1 MIGSPK
7 LFILDKNL
15 GSKTKDKEISSLD
28 SLTSDNFRLLCGKMK
43 RLEVGVGNSKVLQI
57 QGLR

>member
-1 MIGSPK
+1 MQPDMIASPK

-28 SLTSDNFRLLCGKMK
+28 SLTSDSFGLLCGKMK
-43 RLEVGVGNSKVLQI
+43 
-57 QGLR
+57 